1 MNCIERSKHT
11 LINIMDPKVKGK
23 RYYTS
28 DNLID
33 RIPNKFRGQIGM
45 RIMQRP
51 KNIDK
56 EKQKEFMNDIYIENV
71 WCFSEDKDYDY
82 FKYTRKQTLEE
93 FF

>member
-1 MNCIERSKHT
+1 
-11 LINIMDPKVKGK
+11 MDPKVKGK

-71 WCFSEDKDYDY
+71 WCFTEDKDYDY
-82 FKYTRKQTLEE
+82 FKHTRKQTLEE